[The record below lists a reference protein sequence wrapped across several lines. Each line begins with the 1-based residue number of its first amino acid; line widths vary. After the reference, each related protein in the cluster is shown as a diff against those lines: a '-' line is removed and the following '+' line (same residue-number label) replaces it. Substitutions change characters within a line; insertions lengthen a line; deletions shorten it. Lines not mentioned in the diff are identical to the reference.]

1 MDQIELLSKKIFD
14 VLDSKKAL
22 DLMVLSVK
30 GISTIADYFI
40 IATGTS
46 TTHIGALCDYVE
58 KELAKEGI
66 HLSHKEGKVTGGW
79 LLLDFKDVVVHIFSA
94 ETRDYYAL
102 ERIWNDAPR
111 IDM

>member
-1 MDQIELLSKKIFD
+1 MDQIRDISKKIFD

-22 DLMVLSVK
+22 DLVVLSVK

-46 TTHIGALCDYVE
+46 TTHIGALCDHVE
-58 KELAKEGI
+58 KELAKD
-66 HLSHKEGKVTGGW
+66 HVLLSHKEGKVAGGW
-79 LLLDFKDVVVHIFSA
+79 LLLDYKDIVVHIFSA

-102 ERIWNDAPR
+102 ERIWNDAPKVE
-111 IDM
+111 M